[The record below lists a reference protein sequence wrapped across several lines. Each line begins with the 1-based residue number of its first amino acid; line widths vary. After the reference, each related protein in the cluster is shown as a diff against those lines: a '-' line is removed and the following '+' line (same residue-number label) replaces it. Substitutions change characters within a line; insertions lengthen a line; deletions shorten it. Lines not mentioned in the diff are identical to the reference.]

1 ALAIG
6 NASITATLGTLTST
20 PWPLAVTGMPPL
32 QKIDVENASCLYPL
46 VNAGAVPPAVAA
58 TMPPARTDVLPVP
71 NCTDVVQ
78 IGSTLQFRAIGEFAG
93 DSVQDIT
100 NQVQW
105 QVTPADVGTGVT
117 GLFTAVQAGTA
128 QLTASLDGVASDPTQ
143 ITVVTQPTVVAI
155 TIYAENSGIPVVSAN
170 TGGTGSAPAPVA
182 SCVAAPPD
190 TAESVGPCC
199 CPPPMLGIAAPCHCS
214 YGLTVLVGDQ
224 LQFHATAQYDTGA
237 WADVTNQVIWQSSTP
252 QAASIDA
259 SGVMTAL
266 QAGDTSITA
275 ALGSVASDPDDVHVV
290 DHATVQALSIYGEGQ
305 DLVVATGA
313 QLFFH
318 AVAGYDVGI
327 SREVTADATWQSSD
341 DSVGGFDTPG
351 VFTGRA
357 AGAVQVWATLDG
369 VQSNQISLQVFATSE
384 LSYCD
389 PHNIN
394 RAVWTDNFNRVTLE
408 SDCASYA
415 EPGVASLRYTV
426 TEIQPHGGVF
436 NPCLD
441 LYVLQG
447 HTPVRT
453 IRNQGCGMPFLA
465 PNAPNAGAETVKY
478 QLLAFWDLKDDAG
491 NPVAPGTYTIAG
503 QFYLYY
509 DPVVRLDITVLA
521 PGQPTPAPITPE
533 PTRSA
538 TPAAVCTP
546 PPCPNGGTLVCPKGG
561 QPIGTAGNGG
571 LGCCPLGWF
580 LYGCTFPDG
589 GTGFACHDP
598 ALGCA
603 SSEVCGQGC
612 DPVVTGA
619 CDECA
624 GGCGYLCVL
633 GTPAPTP
640 TPEGACFTGPPNC
653 AGGSFPSSQEACC
666 KLSLS
671 GAMPGVVSWC
681 AITNFDP
688 SSGTCGACADPCA
701 GLPTPA
707 PTPTVPSCCQ
717 SDVGGLC
724 DMGVICPPPT
734 PGGCALACDD
744 RPCVSTC
751 ADGSLAKGTC
761 SALTVDRGCQCAPD
775 CAPGTP
781 VPTPKPPP
789 AQCTSLLPCAGKCT
803 IFPTCTPG
811 GACPQFVILGTCQL
825 VADTC
830 TCVSSNST
838 PLPLTTPT
846 PQCTGAPCG
855 GSCVISSPPFPCPPG
870 AICNSTQGPDVPVQ
884 LGQCE
889 VTTAGNC
896 DCAPMDTP
904 TPTPTPTGGQ
914 CSGVMCGGPCTIC
927 PPCTPDTVCPEI
939 PCRLGA
945 CQADASGGCS
955 CVADVST
962 PTPTPAQTC
971 VTDSDCNDGNVC
983 TADQCVGGVCEHACI
998 CLTTTGAQT
1007 CCAGPAALCVLP
1019 CGADAAGTCSG
1030 VCPAGA
1036 SCESLPTAAPGCGC
1050 VSGVG
1055 GPCGGN
1061 LFTAPPVCATGLVCQ
1076 QSLPDV
1082 TGVCVAPNCISLFAS
1097 GCSQTSDC
1105 CEPCGNETHAPCGV
1119 CINGTCVGAP

>member
-1 ALAIG
+1 MMKRSAYLARTWMVGAIVVVLAAACGNGNSPPSGTTPPQPTNTGITGLLVVDHSVSASAGDALGAPPTRWGAPADATSFDRSLAAANWSIDGNVQGVTGADGSFTTGPLAPGTHTLQISKTLDGNLAALSIPFTVGDDGSTNLVVEVSWGQVRAVATFVQNGTPVEQIRGPSGSWLTLTGGLVTAFGDANRSFTNPSSDGSFVCTLPDGSACPPAEIQAVAITAGPTQLFVGQQESMSAVAQLSDGTTIDVTTLATWQSSDDTVVTVDSWGTVSALAIG
-6 NASITATLGTLTST
+6 NASITATLGNLTST
-20 PWPLAVTGMPPL
+20 PWPLAVTGLPPL

-46 VNAGAVPPAVAA
+46 ANAGAVPPAVAA

-78 IGSTLQFRAIGEFAG
+78 IGGTLQFRAIGEFAG
-93 DSVQDIT
+93 GYVQDIT
-100 NQVQW
+100 DQVQW
-105 QVTPADVGTGVT
+105 QVTPADVGTVVT

-143 ITVVTQPTVVAI
+143 ISVVTQPTVVAI

-170 TGGTGSAPAPVA
+170 TGGAGTAPAPVA
-182 SCVAAPPD
+182 SGGPCVAAPSA

-199 CPPPMLGIAAPCHCS
+199 CPPPMLGVAAPCRCS

-237 WADVTNQVIWQSSTP
+237 WADVTNQVIWQSSNP

-266 QAGDTSITA
+266 QGGDTSITA
-275 ALGSVASDPDDVHVV
+275 ALGSVASDPADVHVV
-290 DHATVQALSIYGEGQ
+290 DHATVQALSIYVEGQ
-305 DLVVATGA
+305 DLVVANGD

-341 DSVGGFDTPG
+341 DTVGGFDTPG

-389 PHNIN
+389 PNNIN

-408 SDCASYA
+408 SDCAYYA

-426 TEIQPHGGVF
+426 SEIQPHGGVF

-447 HTPVRT
+447 NTPVRT
-453 IRNQGCGMPFLA
+453 IRNQGCGMPFLG
-465 PNAPNAGAETVKY
+465 PNAPNASAETVKY

-491 NPVAPGTYTIAG
+491 NPVPPGTYTIDG

-509 DPVVRLDITVLA
+509 DPVVSLDITVLA

-561 QPIGTAGNGG
+561 QPIGTVGDGG

-589 GTGFACHDP
+589 GTGFACHNP

-624 GGCGYLCVL
+624 GGCGYVCVP
-633 GTPAPTP
+633 GTPTP
-640 TPEGACFTGPPNC
+640 TPEGECFTGPPNC
-653 AGGSFPSSQEACC
+653 AGGSFPSSQDACC
-666 KLSLS
+666 KLSLY
-671 GAMPGVVSWC
+671 GAMRGVVSWC
-681 AITNFDP
+681 AIANFDA

-701 GLPTPA
+701 GLPTP
-707 PTPTVPSCCQ
+707 T
-717 SDVGGLC
+717 
-724 DMGVICPPPT
+724 
-734 PGGCALACDD
+734 
-744 RPCVSTC
+744 
-751 ADGSLAKGTC
+751 
-761 SALTVDRGCQCAPD
+761 
-775 CAPGTP
+775 
-781 VPTPKPPP
+781 PPP
-789 AQCTSLLPCAGKCT
+789 AQCTSLTCAGNCT

-811 GACPQFVILGTCQL
+811 GGCPQYVILGTCQV

-830 TCVSSNST
+830 TCVSSNGT
-838 PLPLTTPT
+838 PL
-846 PQCTGAPCG
+846 
-855 GSCVISSPPFPCPPG
+855 
-870 AICNSTQGPDVPVQ
+870 
-884 LGQCE
+884 
-889 VTTAGNC
+889 
-896 DCAPMDTP
+896 P
-904 TPTPTPTGGQ
+904 TPTPTFVEGG
-914 CSGVMCGGPCTIC
+914 
-927 PPCTPDTVCPEI
+927 
-939 PCRLGA
+939 
-945 CQADASGGCS
+945 
-955 CVADVST
+955 
-962 PTPTPAQTC
+962 
-971 VTDSDCNDGNVC
+971 
-983 TADQCVGGVCEHACI
+983 
-998 CLTTTGAQT
+998 
-1007 CCAGPAALCVLP
+1007 
-1019 CGADAAGTCSG
+1019 
-1030 VCPAGA
+1030 
-1036 SCESLPTAAPGCGC
+1036 
-1050 VSGVG
+1050 
-1055 GPCGGN
+1055 
-1061 LFTAPPVCATGLVCQ
+1061 
-1076 QSLPDV
+1076 
-1082 TGVCVAPNCISLFAS
+1082 
-1097 GCSQTSDC
+1097 
-1105 CEPCGNETHAPCGV
+1105 
-1119 CINGTCVGAP
+1119 